1 MCRHRVNAVL
11 KNQLLLLSSDFNLT
25 RKESAVPFQ
34 SLEKLDISYNDI
46 ADEEALLPLTAW
58 PNLMEVNVWENPVT
72 KNCKG
77 PPPLLHYHLTKLCGI
92 RLNR

>member
-1 MCRHRVNAVL
+1 ML
-11 KNQLLLLSSDFNLT
+11 PLSLDFNLT